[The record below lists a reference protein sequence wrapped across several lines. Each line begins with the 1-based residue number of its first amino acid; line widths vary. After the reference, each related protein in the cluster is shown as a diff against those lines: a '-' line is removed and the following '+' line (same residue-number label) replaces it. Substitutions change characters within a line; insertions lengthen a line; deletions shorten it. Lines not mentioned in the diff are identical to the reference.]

1 MCTILLQSE
10 TLPAEKRSRKDS
22 QAEVDKLMEYDRK
35 LSEPFTKEELQKI
48 FNKDR
53 METSS
58 ISKCLSSLLS
68 AELYADY
75 LLLTDVEKEIVAD
88 LGLTPPKTDKLSIH
102 FQEHLSNEDRRRQ
115 LKADLLNSD
124 YTLGYRNSSGHIYVW
139 LDAGC
144 YCKSKKKGFYYVRYY
159 NSILQCYG
167 NTYSTAYAHPA
178 LVVQKN
184 KLRPDQIEFME
195 RLCKETIADAKRE
208 E

>member
-10 TLPAEKRSRKDS
+10 TLPAEMRSRKDS
-22 QAEVDKLMEYDRK
+22 QAEVDKLMEYERK

-48 FNKDR
+48 FGKDR

-58 ISKCLSSLLS
+58 ISKCLSPLLS

-75 LLLTDVEKEIVAD
+75 LLLTDSEKEIVAD

-102 FQEHLSNEDRRRQ
+102 FQKHLSNEDKRRQ

-139 LDAGC
+139 LDTGC

-167 NTYSTAYAHPA
+167 NTYSTAYAHPV

-195 RLCKETIADAKRE
+195 RLRQETIADAKRE
-208 E
+208 D